1 MLSKLLKSVKAV
13 AKATPKF
20 CAKNSTTLLMIGAS
34 VGVVGTGY
42 LAFSSGVKTGRALQ
56 AAETLY
62 SDEPVELTRKE
73 KAKIAWTASK
83 GTIIG
88 AATTGALTI
97 GQIISSGII
106 DIRRQKALST
116 ALALSTEA
124 ARTYKDKVIETLGEK
139 KEAELRSKV
148 AQDEEDKDPIG
159 DSYII
164 ETGKGSTLYKDGITK
179 RYFRSDPEWIR
190 KAQEDAN
197 GWYLAG
203 EDFISINEWYSMLG
217 LEECE
222 DLDELGWNVD
232 ETIKFD
238 IVWICVGDDH
248 EPCGVINYDVSPRY
262 MYHR

>member
-34 VGVVGTGY
+34 VGVAGTGY

-124 ARTYKDKVIETLGEK
+124 ARTYKDKVIEVHLDYFGRTPNRRVELFAKDDVYIVDFNKKTVEK
-139 KEAELRSKV
+139 QLE
-148 AQDEEDKDPIG
+148 
-159 DSYII
+159 
-164 ETGKGSTLYKDGITK
+164 GITTSFAPDDDF
-179 RYFRSDPEWIR
+179 YFREMDYFVNLINSE
-190 KAQEDAN
+190 
-197 GWYLAG
+197 G
-203 EDFISINEWYSMLG
+203 EMENINTIENAYKSLKLSKG
-217 LEECE
+217 L
-222 DLDELGWNVD
+222 
-232 ETIKFD
+232 
-238 IVWICVGDDH
+238 
-248 EPCGVINYDVSPRY
+248 
-262 MYHR
+262 

>member
-1 MLSKLLKSVKAV
+1 MLSKILKSVKAV

-34 VGVVGTGY
+34 VGVAGTGY

-88 AATTGALTI
+88 AATVGALTI
-97 GQIISSGII
+97 AQIVSSGII

-139 KEAELRSKV
+139 KEAEIHSNI
-148 AQDEEDKDPIG
+148 AQEEEDKDPIG
-159 DSYII
+159 DKYII
-164 ETGKGSTLYKDGITK
+164 DTGHGNVLYKDGITK

-190 KAQEDAN
+190 KAQEEAN
-197 GWYLAG
+197 NWYLAG
-203 EDFISINEWYSMLG
+203 EDFISINEWYSL
-217 LEECE
+217 LNIEECE
-222 DLDELGWNVD
+222 DLDDLGWNVD
-232 ETIKFD
+232 EAIKFD
-238 IVWICVGDDH
+238 VDWICVGDDH
-248 EPCGVINYDVSPRY
+248 EPCGVIRYHIEPRY
-262 MYHR
+262 QYHR